1 MCFGIS
7 EEVLLFQVIGK
18 MSVGNSG
25 KERGKKERGREG
37 VQYAREYVCVCVR
50 SQRSIFWG
58 GHTHMDELKIVEI

>member
-1 MCFGIS
+1 
-7 EEVLLFQVIGK
+7 

-58 GHTHMDELKIVEI
+58 GHTHMDELKIVEIWNCLKPYNHRVCTNVI